1 MRGQAAV
8 VGIMVAAAVAAC
20 GSTGPGGG
28 GTTAGGG
35 ATSQTITLSSVTT
48 GGAYGTGGNYFFS
61 PNPDTASVASPV
73 TFTIGSVVHDVW
85 FDTGPNGAILPDS
98 IPAQANTSNQVTFP
112 TAGTYTFHCN
122 IHHFTGTLVA
132 K

>member
-8 VGIMVAAAVAAC
+8 VGLIVAVAAAAC

-28 GTTAGGG
+28 GTAGGG

-61 PNPDTASVASPV
+61 PNPDTASAASPV
-73 TFTIGSVVHDVW
+73 TFTIGSVQHNVW
-85 FDTGPNGAILPDS
+85 FDTGPAGAVLPDS
-98 IPAQANTSNQVTFP
+98 IPATVNANNQRSFTTP
-112 TAGTYTFHCN
+112 GTYTFHCN
-122 IHHFTGTLVA
+122 IHHFTGSLVA